1 MWTNGSCCCNWWCY
15 IVNESTISSSNV
27 SCYDGIFH
35 WHSNNGNSSS
45 WANILGAKF
54 VSLLI
59 QPIGMDMSF
68 PAACILLS
76 SSLPRHQ
83 QGIAG
88 SLVSTFVNYS
98 ISIGLGFAG
107 TVEYYTTKNKEP
119 NLSTSI
125 FGMRNAFRMGMGL
138 AGGCCAFFHIHVAPN
153 HQ

>member
-1 MWTNGSCCCNWWCY
+1 
-15 IVNESTISSSNV
+15 
-27 SCYDGIFH
+27 
-35 WHSNNGNSSS
+35 
-45 WANILGAKF
+45 
-54 VSLLI
+54 
-59 QPIGMDMSF
+59 MSF

-125 FGMRNAFRMGMGL
+125 FGMRNAFRMGWVWL
-138 AGGCCAFFHIHVAPN
+138 VWCCAFFHIYVAPN
-153 HQ
+153 HQQKKADTVTRCIKQPDIKRIFKHLICNLIK